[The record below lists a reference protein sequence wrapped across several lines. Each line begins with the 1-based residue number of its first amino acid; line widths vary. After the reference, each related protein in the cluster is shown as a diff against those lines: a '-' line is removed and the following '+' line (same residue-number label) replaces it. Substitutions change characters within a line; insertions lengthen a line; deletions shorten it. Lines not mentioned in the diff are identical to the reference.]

1 MFNINFAN
9 DWIQI
14 EDLRYWKRPHFQL
27 SHNHFPF
34 LPHCLLWVKMFFRNI
49 ATRLFNFE
57 SFLKIFGD
65 FLGYFELFGLF
76 WEISAN
82 YCNIFCVI
90 WWFWGQ
96 IWEVLITANFCMFDL
111 GYLMILYLKI
121 SDNVS
126 SYFAIFRVYL
136 VFEKYLEPTLAY
148 FGCCKRPN
156 IEHII

>member
-1 MFNINFAN
+1 MTGFKSKTSGIGSAHISNWATTTSHFYLIVCFG
-9 DWIQI
+9 
-14 EDLRYWKRPHFQL
+14 LKCFSGTSRPDCSIL
-27 SHNHFPF
+27 K
-34 LPHCLLWVKMFFRNI
+34 V
-49 ATRLFNFE
+49 
-57 SFLKIFGD
+57 FLKYLATFWAILS
-65 FLGYFELFGLF
+65 FLGYFELLGLF